1 MHKARRGKITIILLI
16 LNLNLV
22 NLFLIFLEYQ
32 SSLIHVML
40 VYMQQKM
47 LCYNFHS
54 MYFKSELQ
62 NGINNYQTCHFIN
75 LFFFILTSFIAIV
88 LIIQPIT

>member
-47 LCYNFHS
+47 LYYNFHII
-54 MYFKSELQ
+54 LNQ
-62 NGINNYQTCHFIN
+62 NYKME
-75 LFFFILTSFIAIV
+75 
-88 LIIQPIT
+88 